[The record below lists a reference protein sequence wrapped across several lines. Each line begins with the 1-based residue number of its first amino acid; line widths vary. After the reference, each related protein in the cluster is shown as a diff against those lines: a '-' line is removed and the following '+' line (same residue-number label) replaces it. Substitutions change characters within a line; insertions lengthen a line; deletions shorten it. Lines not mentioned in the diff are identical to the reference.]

1 MAMPSSARRKPPIAS
16 EMPASYAAS
25 PDGSLTYVDTSVWMA
40 LLAREAPA
48 PALTLWL
55 GSAPALCCAD
65 WTQVEMASTLGIK
78 HRRGEISMDAAQS
91 ICSVFSSMM
100 TYQIREIALGAPD
113 MASARSLCLDMERGL
128 RSADALHLAAAL
140 RFQCSH
146 FFSFDHNLNRNAELA
161 GLRLTTL

>member
-1 MAMPSSARRKPPIAS
+1 MPSARPKSHTAS
-16 EMPASYAAS
+16 EKPVSYAAS
-25 PDGSLTYVDTSVWMA
+25 PDDPLTYVDTSVWMA

-55 GSAPALCCAD
+55 ASAPALCCAD
-65 WTQVEMASTLGIK
+65 WTQVEMASALGIK
-78 HRRGEISMDAAQS
+78 HRRGEISMDTAQS
-91 ICSVFSSMM
+91 ICTVFSSMM
-100 TYQIREIALGAPD
+100 TYQVREIALSAPD
-113 MASARSLCLDMERGL
+113 MECARSLCLDIERGL
-128 RSADALHLAAAL
+128 RAGDALHLAAAL